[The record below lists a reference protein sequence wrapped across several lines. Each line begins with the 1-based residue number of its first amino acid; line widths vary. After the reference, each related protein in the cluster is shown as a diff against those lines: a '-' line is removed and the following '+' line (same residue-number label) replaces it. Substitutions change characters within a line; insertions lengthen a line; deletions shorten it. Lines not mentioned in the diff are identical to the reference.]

1 MGEKERFDVLE
12 NEKIDKEVYYYLEN
26 LLKNINIEILGR
38 YEGKLF
44 DLMKRGKLV
53 GWCWETTE
61 TAALFMP
68 DDTII
73 YRANLYLDELKE
85 HYHSFIEF
93 SYEEKQ
99 YIFDPCFC
107 MINTRNLYL
116 ETFNVDVKGYT
127 SAKEMK
133 EYFLN
138 YVENYP
144 KKEYYSS
151 SSEKFMKKFFGD
163 DYVEKRQKEIVIHD
177 EEDPSAPMYR
187 NGSGYKNID
196 IENNKI
202 NSLTVHY
209 YMGG

>member
-1 MGEKERFDVLE
+1 
-12 NEKIDKEVYYYLEN
+12 
-26 LLKNINIEILGR
+26 
-38 YEGKLF
+38 
-44 DLMKRGKLV
+44 
-53 GWCWETTE
+53 
-61 TAALFMP
+61 
-68 DDTII
+68 
-73 YRANLYLDELKE
+73 
-85 HYHSFIEF
+85 
-93 SYEEKQ
+93 
-99 YIFDPCFC
+99 
-107 MINTRNLYL
+107 
-116 ETFNVDVKGYT
+116 
-127 SAKEMK
+127 MK

-163 DYVEKRQKEIVIHD
+163 DYVEKRQKEIAIHD